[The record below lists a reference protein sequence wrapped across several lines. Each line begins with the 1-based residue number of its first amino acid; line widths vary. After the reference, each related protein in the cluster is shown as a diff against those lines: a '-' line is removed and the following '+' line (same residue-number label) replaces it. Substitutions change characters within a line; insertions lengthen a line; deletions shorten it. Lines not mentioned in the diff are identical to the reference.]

1 MQETFN
7 RRGVTCGDRD
17 RISTPKPIRSPQA
30 TPLAM
35 KIKIFIVLASLASAG
50 CLSQGQSADSKG
62 PPNVIFFL
70 VDDLGW
76 TDVGTFGSSFY
87 ETPHIDQF
95 ATEGV
100 KFTSAYA
107 ACHVCSP
114 TRSSILTGK
123 YPARNNMTDWIPG
136 RRDFPFQK
144 LLNVY
149 SGQHLPYEETTLAE
163 TLRGHGYATAAV
175 GKWHLGSAPS
185 TPDKHGFDW
194 HIPRNWS
201 RGAPNRTF
209 YAPYNLEGLEEAT
222 DGEYLTDRL
231 TDEALGF
238 ISENRVGPFFLYL
251 AHFAVHDPID
261 GRLDLVDKYE
271 EKLKQNPPPIVEPFI
286 LEGNPDRTEKLSQK
300 YLDQTISDPAY
311 AEYGVLPKHT
321 VKIKQR
327 QDNTHFAGM
336 VEAVDQSFGRLLER
350 LEELSID
357 DNTIVI
363 FFADN
368 GGMAGMNIGNPI
380 RTATEEQLDR
390 AFSTSVLPLRGAKGW
405 LYEGGIRV
413 PCIVKWPGQGLE
425 GVVSDEPIISTDFY
439 PSILEMAG
447 LPLVNDQHRDGIS
460 IAPLL
465 KGEKSLDREAIYW
478 HFPHYSNHGMQ
489 PPAGAI
495 RSGPYKL
502 LEYFENNTV
511 QLFNL
516 DRDLGE
522 TYDLSK
528 SEPEKVKELTAMLRA
543 WRKEVDAQMLS
554 PNPDYIDIDP
564 HKWAR
569 GTDANNEWIRRPR

>member
-1 MQETFN
+1 MFDDDSLN
-7 RRGVTCGDRD
+7 FPLRF
-17 RISTPKPIRSPQA
+17 TP
-30 TPLAM
+30 M
-35 KIKIFIVLASLASAG
+35 KNTTLYILGSILVLVFAG
-50 CLSQGQSADSKG
+50 CSSQNTETKPST

-76 TDVGTFGSSFY
+76 TDVGAFGSSFY
-87 ETPHIDQF
+87 DTPHIDQF
-95 ATEGV
+95 AAEGV

-144 LLNVY
+144 YLNVRT
-149 SGQHLPYEETTLAE
+149 GQQLPYEEETIAE
-163 TLRGHGYATAAV
+163 TLKAHGYATAAV
-175 GKWHLGSAPS
+175 GKWHLGSTPH

-209 YAPYNLEGLEEAT
+209 YAPYNLEGLEDAPE
-222 DGEYLTDRL
+222 GEYLTDRL

-238 ISENRVGPFFLYL
+238 IDQNKDGPFFLYL

-271 EKLKQNPPPIVEPFI
+271 EKLKENPPPRIEPFV
-286 LEGNPDRTEKLSQK
+286 LEGNPDRPEKLSK
-300 YLDQTISDPAY
+300 EYLDQAISDPEF

-321 VKIKQR
+321 VKIKQH

-336 VEAVDQSFGRLLER
+336 VEAVDQSFGRIVEH
-350 LEELSID
+350 LEELGID

-368 GGMAGMNIGNPI
+368 GGMAGMNVGSPL
-380 RTATEEQLDR
+380 RTVTEGQLDR

-413 PCIVKWPGQGLE
+413 PCIVKWPGEGEQGT
-425 GVVSDEPIISTDFY
+425 VSDEPIISTDFY

-447 LPLVNDQHRDGIS
+447 LPQVDPQHADGVS
-460 IAPLL
+460 IAPIL
-465 KGEKSLDREAIYW
+465 KGASSLERDAIYW

-495 RSGPYKL
+495 RAGDYKL
-502 LEYFENNTV
+502 LEYYENNTV

-516 DRDLGE
+516 KEDIGERNDLA
-522 TYDLSK
+522 K
-528 SEPEKVKELTAMLRA
+528 SNPAKAKELTAMLHA
-543 WRKEVDAQMLS
+543 WRESVDAQMPSL
-554 PNPDYIDIDP
+554 NPDYVEIDP

-569 GTDANNEWIRRPR
+569 EADPNDFIRR